1 MDKCKNLN
9 DYGNFRKERA
19 YNSAEYNTAKKYA
32 SLFSEQAFTI
42 KQIKNCVEDIT
53 YRKINDWENKGLLVA
68 NREKNPVGWRRFSIN
83 DVLIL
88 FIISDLKKFGLNYH
102 KIKTIIDKIS
112 QDTIKPKNNKNVEE
126 KFLKLEYN
134 FLCGMQGEK
143 LYLMI
148 DKYNSHLFDTI
159 LVITD
164 FIYNDSYLDP
174 KIIILPFFF
183 YIQTLSNKLLN
194 ISRKYP
200 SDSIYLKFFELRLT
214 DQEKKIMKI
223 IRDKKYQ
230 EIFIKKDNDE
240 FKIKTK
246 IRKNGLISDKD
257 IINLINSKEYQNVTV
272 ITENGKKIS
281 IIQEIREKI

>member
-1 MDKCKNLN
+1 MGSCKNLK
-9 DYGNFRKERA
+9 DYDNFKKERA
-19 YNSAEYNTAKKYA
+19 YNSAEYNFVKKYA
-32 SLFSEQAFTI
+32 SFFNEQAFTI
-42 KQIKNCVEDIT
+42 KQIKNCIENIT

-68 NREKNPVGWRRFSIN
+68 NREKNPVGWRKFSIN
-83 DVLIL
+83 DVLKL
-88 FIISDLKKFGLNYH
+88 FIISDLKKFGLNYK
-102 KIKTIIDKIS
+102 KIKTIITGIS
-112 QDTIKPKNNKNVEE
+112 QDTIRVKNNNTEE

-134 FLCGMQGEK
+134 FFCGMKGEK

-148 DKYNSHLFDTI
+148 DKYNSHLFDKI

-164 FIYNDSYLDP
+164 FIYGDSYLDP
-174 KIIILPFFF
+174 KIIILPFFL
-183 YIQTLSNKLLN
+183 YIQKLSSNLLN
-194 ISRKYP
+194 IKRDYP
-200 SDSIYLKFFELRLT
+200 SDSICLKFLELRQT
-214 DQEKKIMKI
+214 DQEKKILKI
-223 IRDKKYQ
+223 IRDKNYQ

-257 IINLINSKEYQNVTV
+257 IIKLINSQEYQNVTV

>member
-1 MDKCKNLN
+1 MDYCKNLN
-9 DYGNFRKERA
+9 DYDNFRKERI
-19 YNSAEYNTAKKYA
+19 YSSAEYNIAKEYA
-32 SLFSEQAFTI
+32 PLFNEQAFTI
-42 KQIKNCVEDIT
+42 KQIKSCVEDIT
-53 YRKINDWENKGLLVA
+53 YRKVNDWENKGLLVV
-68 NREKNPVGWRRFSIN
+68 NRKKNPVGWRKFSIN
-83 DVLIL
+83 DVLKL
-88 FIISDLKKFGLNYH
+88 SIISDLKKFSLKYH

-112 QDTIKPKNNKNVEE
+112 QDTIRPKNNKNVEE

-134 FLCGMQGEK
+134 FLCAMQGEK

-148 DKYNSHLFDTI
+148 DKYNSHLFDKI

-174 KIIILPFFF
+174 RIIILPFFL
-183 YIQTLSNKLLN
+183 YIQKLSSNLLN
-194 ISRKYP
+194 IKRDYP
-200 SDSIYLKFFELRLT
+200 SDSICLKFLELRQT
-214 DQEKKIMKI
+214 DQEKKILKI
-223 IRDKKYQ
+223 IRDKNYQ

-240 FKIKTK
+240 FKIKAK

-257 IINLINSKEYQNVTV
+257 IIKLINSQEYQNVTV